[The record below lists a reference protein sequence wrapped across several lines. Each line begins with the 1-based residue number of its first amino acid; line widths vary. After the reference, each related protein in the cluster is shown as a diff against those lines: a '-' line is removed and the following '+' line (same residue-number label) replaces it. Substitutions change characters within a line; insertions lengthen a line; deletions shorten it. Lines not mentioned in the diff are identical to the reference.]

1 MKGHV
6 HWCNQNRNAP
16 GENSKIVAI
25 AGPQKKGKVVEYGVR
40 MKRIVHEYRMDM
52 LLSDRR
58 VCATNIRKIASAL
71 SRFHSTAVTNRTIQ
85 SYG

>member
-6 HWCNQNRNAP
+6 PRCNQNRNAP
-16 GENSKIVAI
+16 GENSNRIAI
-25 AGPQKKGKVVEYGVR
+25 AGPQKKVVEYGVR
-40 MKRIVHEYRMDM
+40 MKRIVQEYRMDI

-58 VCATNIRKIASAL
+58 VCATNIRKIASTL
-71 SRFHSTAVTNRTIQ
+71 SRFHLTALTNRTIQ